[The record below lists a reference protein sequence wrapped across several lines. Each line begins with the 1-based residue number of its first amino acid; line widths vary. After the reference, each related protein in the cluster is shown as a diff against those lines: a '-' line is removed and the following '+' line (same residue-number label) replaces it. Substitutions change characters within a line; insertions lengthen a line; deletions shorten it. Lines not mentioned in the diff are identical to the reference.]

1 MLKFLRRRLLQLA
14 PVLLGVSILVFFGM
28 HLIPGDVAQLLLGD
42 KGTDAALQ
50 RIRHQLGLARPVYI
64 QYVRF
69 LGGILHGDFGVSIRT
84 RQPVIWEIGQALPVT
99 VQLSLAALVF
109 AVVFGLLI
117 GVLAARYPRSAL
129 DTGSMVGVLVGV
141 SMPVFWTGILL
152 LLVFGGI
159 LGWLPLGGII
169 DGNLGYRRV
178 TGAPLLG
185 GLINRRWGGGG
196 RRLPPILASPAAA
209 GSPECAARVPGGACP
224 R

>member
-1 MLKFLRRRLLQLA
+1 
-14 PVLLGVSILVFFGM
+14 M

-42 KGTDAALQ
+42 KGTDADLQ
-50 RIRHQLGLARPVYI
+50 RTRPKLGLDRPVYI

-99 VQLSLAALVF
+99 VQLSLAALAF

-129 DTGSMVGVLVGV
+129 DTGSMIGVLVGG

-169 DGNLGYRRV
+169 DGNLGYRRRGRGLLRS
-178 TGAPLLG
+178 GA
-185 GLINRRWGGGG
+185 IYG
-196 RRLPPILASPAAA
+196 RLAAVGSKPPPIWFSPRGPGPPGRAGPAPVAA
-209 GSPECAARVPGGACP
+209 
-224 R
+224 

>member
-42 KGTDAALQ
+42 KGTDADLQ
-50 RIRHQLGLARPVYI
+50 RIRHQLGLDRPVYI

-69 LGGILHGDFGVSIRT
+69 LGGILQGDFGVSIRT

-99 VQLSLAALVF
+99 VQLSLAALAF

-129 DTGSMVGVLVGV
+129 DTGSMVGVLAVQRMMG
-141 SMPVFWTGILL
+141 
-152 LLVFGGI
+152 
-159 LGWLPLGGII
+159 
-169 DGNLGYRRV
+169 
-178 TGAPLLG
+178 
-185 GLINRRWGGGG
+185 
-196 RRLPPILASPAAA
+196 
-209 GSPECAARVPGGACP
+209 PELSTLCMIHLSQKNNHESIVRDMAARLLARTGVQLELGIASQFEPTGVFEVARRRAP
-224 R
+224 RPMIPPRFTQMQLFSV